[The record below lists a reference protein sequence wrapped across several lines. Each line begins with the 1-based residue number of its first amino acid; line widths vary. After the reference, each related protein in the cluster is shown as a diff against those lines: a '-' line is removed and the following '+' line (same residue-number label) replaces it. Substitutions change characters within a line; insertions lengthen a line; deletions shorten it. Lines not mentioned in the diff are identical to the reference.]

1 MFIFTV
7 NNPRCTSRAVDAGA
21 IEALVAAM
29 RGHAG
34 SAGVQERAFT
44 ALYFIINGNDANKLR
59 ARSAGAKALA
69 EAALKTHRAKKKVVT
84 EAQDLLQQ
92 LL

>member
-1 MFIFTV
+1 
-7 NNPRCTSRAVDAGA
+7 
-21 IEALVAAM
+21 
-29 RGHAG
+29 
-34 SAGVQERAFT
+34 
-44 ALYFIINGNDANKLR
+44 
-59 ARSAGAKALA
+59 LA